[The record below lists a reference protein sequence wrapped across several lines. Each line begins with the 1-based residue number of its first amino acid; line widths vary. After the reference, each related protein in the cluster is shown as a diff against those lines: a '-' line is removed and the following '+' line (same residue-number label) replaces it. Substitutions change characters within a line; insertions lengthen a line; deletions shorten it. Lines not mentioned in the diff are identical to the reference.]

1 MNLPRFALTHRS
13 IVIAFLAVI
22 LGVGIFNL
30 TTMPRRE
37 DPEITMRDA
46 LVVTPWP
53 GASSPRV
60 EELVTDLL
68 EGAIATISEVETV
81 TSKSLNS
88 AKLLERENIRA
99 AASWSQCP
107 FGCAPQRR
115 RQAHPGQD
123 SRYIG

>member
-60 EELVTDLL
+60 EELVTNLL
-68 EGAIATISEVETV
+68 EIAIAAIAEVDTV
-81 TSKSLNS
+81 TSKSLTGLSIIQVTLDDTVKNTDQVWDDLR
-88 AKLLERENIRA
+88 AKIRRT
-99 AASWSQCP
+99 
-107 FGCAPQRR
+107 QR
-115 RQAHPGQD
+115 
-123 SRYIG
+123 